1 VFVEG
6 ANESI
11 WSTEFAMTKTYA
23 RKRIANS
30 VGENEM
36 VVVIAAATVTRRI
49 KQPLVK
55 KSTH

>member
-1 VFVEG
+1 
-6 ANESI
+6 
-11 WSTEFAMTKTYA
+11 MTKTYA
-23 RKRIANS
+23 RKKIANS